1 MVLSRGLVI
10 SLGVSALGCTLL
22 FLYFRNKITAVE
34 KKVDIMFDLIQ
45 NHQSQQ
51 QQMNMQEAVHMNSRQ
66 EVEESDD
73 NEPRQVTGVW
83 SENVKSDP
91 ELIQVSDDEEDDD
104 DDDDDDSEEVSDTDD
119 EDDEEE
125 EIPKLSLAKT
135 EDMTLEVN
143 DVKKIV
149 VQESKPENTNI
160 ELDEPE
166 DVTDSLDEIE
176 VDEDD
181 EEDEEEDEEDEEDED
196 GVNKEV
202 TIEKLDDE
210 FDYNKLKVSE
220 LKAIAKQK
228 GLEGYKSLKKGPL
241 VELLKS
247 SE

>member
-51 QQMNMQEAVHMNSRQ
+51 EQISMQETMHMNSQQ
-66 EVEESDD
+66 EVEESDN
-73 NEPRQVTGVW
+73 NESQQETGVW
-83 SENVKSDP
+83 SDNVKSDP

-104 DDDDDDSEEVSDTDD
+104 DDSEEVSDT
-119 EDDEEE
+119 EDEEDE
-125 EIPKLSLAKT
+125 EYEEETPKLSLAKT

-143 DVKKIV
+143 DVKKII
-149 VQESKPENTNI
+149 VQESKPESIKTS
-160 ELDEPE
+160 LDEPE

-181 EEDEEEDEEDEEDED
+181 DEEDDDED
-196 GVNKEV
+196 DDADDDADDEKEV
-202 TIEKLDDE
+202 NVEKLDDE

>member
-51 QQMNMQEAVHMNSRQ
+51 QQINMQEAVHMNSRQ

-73 NEPRQVTGVW
+73 NESQQETGVW
-83 SENVKSDP
+83 SDNVKSDP
-91 ELIQVSDDEEDDD
+91 ELIQVSDDEEE
-104 DDDDDDSEEVSDTDD
+104 DDDDDSEEVSDTED
-119 EDDEEE
+119 EEDEEE
-125 EIPKLSLAKT
+125 EETPKLSLAKT

-143 DVKKIV
+143 DVKKII
-149 VQESKPENTNI
+149 VQESKPESIKTA
-160 ELDEPE
+160 LDEPE

-176 VDEDD
+176 VDED
-181 EEDEEEDEEDEEDED
+181 EDEDEDEEDED
-196 GVNKEV
+196 EEDDGEKAVNV
-202 TIEKLDDE
+202 EKKDDGE

-220 LKAIAKQK
+220 LKSLAAAKK
-228 GLEGYKSLKKGPL
+228 LEGYKSLKKGPL
-241 VELLKS
+241 IELLKS

>member
-22 FLYFRNKITAVE
+22 FLYFRNKISAVE
-34 KKVDIMFDLIQ
+34 KKVDVMFDLIQ
-45 NHQSQQ
+45 NHQQQ
-51 QQMNMQEAVHMNSRQ
+51 QQMNVQEMHMNSQQ
-66 EVEESDD
+66 EFEETD
-73 NEPRQVTGVW
+73 NMKSQQETGAWTDEVN
-83 SENVKSDP
+83 SQPD
-91 ELIQVSDDEEDDD
+91 LIQVSDDEEDDD
-104 DDDDDDSEEVSDTDD
+104 SEEVSDSDSED
-119 EDDEEE
+119 EDD

-135 EDMTLEVN
+135 EDMTLEIN
-143 DVKKIV
+143 DVKKII
-149 VQESKPENTNI
+149 VQESKPERDNT
-160 ELDEPE
+160 ELEEPE

-176 VDEDD
+176 VDEDED
-181 EEDEEEDEEDEEDED
+181 EDEDEEEDD
-196 GVNKEV
+196 GVKEDV
-202 TIEKLDDE
+202 TVEKLDDE